1 MSSFPETNSRCLRVL
16 MVHNRYLVKGGEDTS
31 FEAEV
36 ELLRQGGHEVECY
49 VRSNEEISQ
58 RGRFRTAIDTFS
70 SSQSRREVGS
80 ILRANRFDV
89 MHVQNFFP
97 LISTSIYRAAR
108 DCGVAVVQ
116 HLRNYRSL
124 CAGGLLMRNGQNCEL
139 CLGETVGWG
148 AIRHR
153 CYRGSAMGSAVV
165 VGMNAWHRIQRTF
178 VNGTDR
184 FLVPSELVGRKFKEG
199 GFPADRIVVKPD
211 VVPDLSAHR
220 AGDKVPRAIFVGR
233 LSAEKGVRSLVEA
246 WVREQLETPL
256 AILGSGPLEGEL
268 RSRAA
273 RNPAISFLGQ
283 LPLKEACQAM
293 AESELLLLPT
303 ECHETFGRTV
313 LEAYAGATPVISSR
327 GTAPGDLV
335 VEGETGYLVN
345 PGDIA
350 GLAACVRRFFSLSR
364 EERHQM
370 GRVAHAHYLTHFG
383 RGHNLELLTGVYRDA
398 IEANAGRHARGKQHS
413 TKQ

>member
-1 MSSFPETNSRCLRVL
+1 

-49 VRSNEEISQ
+49 LRSNEEIRE
-58 RGRFRTAIDTFS
+58 RGRFRTVIDTFS
-70 SSQSRREVGS
+70 SSQSRQEVAS
-80 ILRANRFDV
+80 ILRAKRFDV

-97 LISTSIYRAAR
+97 LISTSIYHAAR

-124 CAGGLLMRNGQNCEL
+124 CAGGLLMRNGKNCEL
-139 CLGETVGWG
+139 CLGKTLGWG
-148 AIRHR
+148 AVRHR

-165 VGMNAWHRIQRTF
+165 AGMNAWHRIQQTF
-178 VNGTDR
+178 VHGTDR
-184 FLVPSELVGRKFKEG
+184 FLAPSELVRRKFKEG
-199 GFPADRIVVKPD
+199 GFPAERIVVKPD

-220 AGDKVPRAIFVGR
+220 SGKKVPRAIFVGR

-246 WVREQLETPL
+246 WVREQLKTPL
-256 AILGSGPLEGEL
+256 IILGSGPLEEEL

-283 LPLKEACQAM
+283 LPLKEACRAM

-335 VEGETGYLVN
+335 IEGETGYLVD
-345 PGDIA
+345 PGDVV
-350 GLAACVRRFFSLSR
+350 GLAAGVRRFFSLAR
-364 EERHQM
+364 EARHSM
-370 GRVAHAHYLTHFG
+370 GQAALDHYRAHFD
-383 RGHNLELLTGVYRDA
+383 RKHNLELLTGVYRDA
-398 IEANAGRHARGKQHS
+398 IEGNVGRFGRGKQHC